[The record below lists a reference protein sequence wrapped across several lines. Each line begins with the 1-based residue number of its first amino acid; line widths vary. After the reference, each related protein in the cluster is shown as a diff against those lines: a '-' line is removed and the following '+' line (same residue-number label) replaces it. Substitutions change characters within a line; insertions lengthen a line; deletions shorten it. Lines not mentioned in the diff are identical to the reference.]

1 MKISS
6 KMNYLFDELL
16 KKVKDLEFRIRL
28 IIVAARVLCLFERGF
43 LILLLG
49 GIKIFRLNFRFVDP
63 IF

>member
-28 IIVAARVLCLFERGF
+28 IIVAARVLCLFERG
-43 LILLLG
+43 LSILLLG
-49 GIKIFRLNFRFVDP
+49 GIKIFRLKFRFVDP
-63 IF
+63 VF